1 MTASFIV
8 RTHGVQAWAG
18 RFELQFQVAGSG
30 PALIYLHP
38 AGGLVW
44 DDPLQRLSDRFT
56 VFAPILPGTD
66 PADTMSIHQID
77 DVFDLVLAYE
87 GAIRFLGL
95 QGAPVIGPPERLPG
109 LLFKH
114 PDAPAARAMVAPP
127 SLDEAVQRIWTLGC
141 AAKFMWP
148 VPDRGLSKRLHRVT
162 VPTLVVWGEDDAL
175 IPVWY
180 AREYGRLIPHS
191 RVEVIPDCG
200 HMLQVEQFEAAAAL
214 IKVFLDS

>member
-1 MTASFIV
+1 
-8 RTHGVQAWAG
+8 
-18 RFELQFQVAGSG
+18 
-30 PALIYLHP
+30 
-38 AGGLVW
+38 
-44 DDPLQRLSDRFT
+44 
-56 VFAPILPGTD
+56 
-66 PADTMSIHQID
+66 MSIHQID

-95 QGAPVIGPPERLPG
+95 QGAPVIGATFGGILAAELAASFPDLFSRMILLAPAGLWSESVPWNIDLGPPERLPG

-200 HMLQVEQFEAAAAL
+200 HQLQVEQFEAAAAL